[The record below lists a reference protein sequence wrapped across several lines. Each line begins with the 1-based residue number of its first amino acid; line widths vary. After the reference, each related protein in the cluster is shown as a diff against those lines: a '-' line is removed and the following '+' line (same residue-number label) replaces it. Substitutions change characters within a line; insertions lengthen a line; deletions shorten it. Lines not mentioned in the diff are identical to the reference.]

1 MRLLT
6 RVDPSCGASD
16 INRVAKTLWYDYKT
30 DKDINREER
39 LVRCVQ
45 IMVESRATGLDHK
58 QAPLVHAVSRR
69 SLGCGRQRLV
79 RLGAVLAGACRA
91 YARGNPPTRKGQGK
105 RASQKKK

>member
-1 MRLLT
+1 MSRRSTGHGIRLLT

-45 IMVESRATGLDHK
+45 IMVAEQSHR
-58 QAPLVHAVSRR
+58 P
-69 SLGCGRQRLV
+69 
-79 RLGAVLAGACRA
+79 
-91 YARGNPPTRKGQGK
+91 
-105 RASQKKK
+105 